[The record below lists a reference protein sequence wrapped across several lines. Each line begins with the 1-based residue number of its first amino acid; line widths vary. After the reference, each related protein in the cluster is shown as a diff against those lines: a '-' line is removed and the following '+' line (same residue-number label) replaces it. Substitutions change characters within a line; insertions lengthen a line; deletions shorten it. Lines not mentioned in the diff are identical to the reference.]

1 MVSRAYHDCVFMAR
15 LCPTAMIFVPSA
27 GGVSHRPDEYTS
39 PQEIAQGTRV
49 LAGALRRLAA

>member
-39 PQEIAQGTRV
+39 PEEIAQGARV